1 MKHHHHGHQ
10 TEDQHEHRHEH
21 RHHHDHRGDLP
32 DGELEARG
40 PRFGGRGGRGF
51 GRDGGPEG
59 RPGRG
64 RGRGDRRARRG
75 DIRGAILVLLAE
87 QPMHG
92 YQLMQ
97 EMAARTDGA
106 WRPSPGAIY
115 PALSL
120 LEDEGFVIITREG
133 GRKLAALTDEGRAH
147 IESNHDGSSDPF
159 AELREAGDHGG
170 LRNAL
175 QALAGAVHQ
184 VARTGTPEQRTRVE
198 QTLVEARRTVY
209 LVLADVDADRE
220 APNAEP
226 TES

>member
-1 MKHHHHGHQ
+1 LKHHH
-10 TEDQHEHRHEH
+10 EDKNHEY
-21 RHHHDHRGDLP
+21 RHHHDHRGDQP
-32 DGELEARG
+32 DAELEGRG
-40 PRFGGRGGRGF
+40 PRFGGRGGRG
-51 GRDGGPEG
+51 GPEG
-59 RPGRG
+59 RPG

-120 LEDEGFVIITREG
+120 LEDEGYVVITREG

-147 IESNHDGSSDPF
+147 IESQHDSSGDPF
-159 AELREAGDHGG
+159 AELRDAGDHGG

-175 QALAGAVHQ
+175 EALAGAVRQ
-184 VARTGTPEQRTRVE
+184 VARTGTPEQRTRAE
-198 QTLVEARRTVY
+198 QTLVAARRTVY
-209 LVLADVDADRE
+209 LVLADVDTERATSSE
-220 APNAEP
+220 EP
-226 TES
+226 TQS

>member
-1 MKHHHHGHQ
+1 
-10 TEDQHEHRHEH
+10 
-21 RHHHDHRGDLP
+21 
-32 DGELEARG
+32 
-40 PRFGGRGGRGF
+40 
-51 GRDGGPEG
+51 
-59 RPGRG
+59 
-64 RGRGDRRARRG
+64 
-75 DIRGAILVLLAE
+75 
-87 QPMHG
+87 MHG

-120 LEDEGFVIITREG
+120 LEDEGYVVITREG

-147 IESNHDGSSDPF
+147 IESQHDDSSDPF

-175 QALAGAVHQ
+175 EALAGAVRQ

-209 LVLADVDADRE
+209 LVLADVDVERKPSTD
-220 APNAEP
+220 EP